1 MFKST
6 SVKNFIALFIDLSGA
21 LVVSA
26 LGLYLRLGDDLNIY
40 SKDFINQDLLFVL
53 CAFISSMILGVYRD
67 IWRYFNPDYLI
78 RYFKYATLTILLFT
92 LALFFTNR
100 LENFPR
106 SVIFIDWVL
115 LIFATSLPRMVYKM
129 YREASFD
136 SIFRKTTCI
145 SNLVL
150 IIGVSRSIELFIA
163 ELSRMPN
170 PPYRPVGIL
179 DAKQNIG
186 RLLSGVPIIG
196 DIKQL
201 KEIVEDLTEKKQR
214 PTRILVGSEAQLSGM
229 LQELIAI
236 CKKLTIPIS
245 RLPKLT
251 ELSHNISRAGAALQP
266 IAVEDLL
273 RRSQRSLDFA
283 KIKRMIKGKVVLVTG
298 AGGSIGSEIVRQ
310 CAQFHAKNIY
320 LLDNS
325 EFLLY
330 EIEQEC
336 KRKFSG
342 INVEACLVDVRDK
355 AGIEEIMKSTKP
367 DIVFHAAALKHVP
380 MLEKHKLQ
388 AISVN
393 ILGTY
398 NIVNAALKYK
408 VEQLIFISTDK
419 AVNPLSFMGASKR
432 VAEMVCESN
441 AGKDTKISVVR
452 FGNVLGS
459 NGSVVPLFEKQI
471 EIGGPITV
479 THPETT
485 RYFMTI
491 SEAVG
496 LVLQAAAL
504 ETQKNSCNT
513 YVLDMG
519 EPVKILDLAEQMV
532 MLAGLKPYED
542 IKIEFTGLRPG
553 EKLHEILVTDH
564 ESLEETVSR
573 DIFLAH
579 PVKISKE
586 SLLILLKR
594 LLEALEARNEKTC
607 NVIIKKL
614 VYNVKKDL

>member
-1 MFKST
+1 MFRST
-6 SVKNFIALFIDLSGA
+6 SAKNVIALSIDLVAASMVA
-21 LVVSA
+21 F
-26 LGLYLRLGDDLNIY
+26 LGVYLRLGDTMNIY
-40 SKDFINQDLLFVL
+40 SKDLINQDLLFVF
-53 CAFISSMILGVYRD
+53 CAFISSIVLNVYRD

-78 RYFKYATLTILLFT
+78 RYFKYSTLTILLFT

-100 LENFPR
+100 LESFPR
-106 SVIFIDWVL
+106 SVIFIDWLL
-115 LIFATSLPRMVYKM
+115 LIFATALPRMLYKL
-129 YREASFD
+129 YREASLD
-136 SIFRKTTCI
+136 SIFRKTTYI
-145 SNLVL
+145 PNLVL
-150 IIGVSRSIELFIA
+150 IIGISRSVELFID
-163 ELSRMPN
+163 ELGRMQN

-179 DAKQNIG
+179 DKKQNIG

-196 DIKQL
+196 DIKYF
-201 KEIVEDLTEKKQR
+201 KKVIADLTKKKQR
-214 PTRILVGSEAQLSGM
+214 PTRILVGSEAQLSGL
-229 LQELIAI
+229 LQGLISTCKELA
-236 CKKLTIPIS
+236 IPIS

-251 ELSHNISRAGAALQP
+251 ELSHNISGAGAALQP

-283 KIKRMIKGKVVLVTG
+283 QIKNMIKNKVILVTG

-310 CAQFHAKNIY
+310 CAGFDAKEIH
-320 LLDNS
+320 LFDNS

-336 KRKFSG
+336 KLKFPSTT
-342 INVEACLVDVRDK
+342 VQASLADVRDSLEVEQ
-355 AGIEEIMKSTKP
+355 IISVIKP
-367 DIVFHAAALKHVP
+367 DIIFHAAALKHVP

-388 AISVN
+388 AVAVN
-393 ILGTY
+393 VLGTL
-398 NIVNAALKYK
+398 NVIKSALKHK
-408 VEQLIFISTDK
+408 VNQLVFISTDK

-432 VAEMVCESN
+432 VAEMICESCS
-441 AGKDTKISVVR
+441 GDDTKISVVR

-471 EIGGPITV
+471 EAGGPVTV

-491 SEAVG
+491 PEAVG

-504 ETQKNSCNT
+504 DDKKVMCKT

-519 EPVKILDLAEQMV
+519 EPVKILDLALQMI

-542 IKIEFTGLRPG
+542 IKIKFTGLRPG

-564 ESLEETVSR
+564 ESLEKTESN

-579 PVKISKE
+579 PDKIEKTRFAKQFAALLAALKE
-586 SLLILLKR
+586 
-594 LLEALEARNEKTC
+594 RNEKKC
-607 NVIIKKL
+607 NMIIKKL
-614 VYNVKKDL
+614 VHNVKKDL